1 MIQIQVPRFSLG
13 KLVATPAALAAIKE
27 EGMTPFAFVARHARG
42 DWGDDLSKEDRLLND
57 EAIKD
62 GSRILSAFVL
72 FKTKERLWCISEAE
86 DDSGQ
91 REATTLL
98 LSSEY

>member
-1 MIQIQVPRFSLG
+1 MIQIQAPRFSLG

-27 EGMTPFAFVARHARG
+27 EGKNPFDFEARHARG
-42 DWGDDLSKEDRLLND
+42 DYGDDLSDEDRLLND
-57 EAIKD
+57 ESIKD
-62 GSRILSAFVL
+62 GSRILSAFIL
-72 FKTKERLWCISEAE
+72 ANTQERLWCITEAE
-86 DDSGQ
+86 NDHGQ

>member
-1 MIQIQVPRFSLG
+1 MPCAV
-13 KLVATPAALAAIKE
+13 LARTVRAHEVGGRYQYSGVSI
-27 EGMTPFAFVARHARG
+27 FVARHARG
-42 DWGDDLSKEDRLLND
+42 DYGDDLSEEDRLLND
-57 EAIKD
+57 EAVKD

-72 FKTKERLWCISEAE
+72 SKAQERLWCITEAQN
-86 DDSGQ
+86 DHGQ

>member
-1 MIQIQVPRFSLG
+1 MIQIQAPRFPLG
-13 KLVATPAALAAIKE
+13 KLVATPAAFAAIKE

-42 DWGDDLSKEDRLLND
+42 DYGDDLSEEDRLLND
-57 EAIKD
+57 ESVKD

-72 FKTKERLWCISEAE
+72 SKAQERLWCITEAV
-86 DDSGQ
+86 DDHGQ

-98 LSSEY
+98 LSHEY

>member
-1 MIQIQVPRFSLG
+1 MIQIQLPRFNLG
-13 KLVATPAALAAIKE
+13 RLVATPAALEAIRN
-27 EGMTPFAFVARHARG
+27 EGKTPFVFVARHAVG
-42 DWGDDLSKEDRLLND
+42 DWGDDLSEEDRHLND
-57 EAIKD
+57 EAVRD

-72 FKTKERLWCISEAE
+72 STSQERLWCITEAE
-86 DDSGQ
+86 DDNGQ

>member
-1 MIQIQVPRFSLG
+1 MIQIQAPRFSLG

-27 EGMTPFAFVARHARG
+27 EGMTPFAFVARHAKA
-42 DWGDDLSKEDRLLND
+42 DWGDDLSEEDRLLND
-57 EAIKD
+57 EAVRD

-72 FKTKERLWCISEAE
+72 SKAQERLWCITEAE
-86 DDSGQ
+86 DDHGQ

>member
-1 MIQIQVPRFSLG
+1 MIQIQLPLFTLG

-27 EGMTPFAFVARHARG
+27 EGMTPFAFVARHCKG
-42 DWGDDLSKEDRLLND
+42 DWGDDLSEDDRLLND

-72 FKTKERLWCISEAE
+72 SKTEERLWCITDAE
-86 DDSGQ
+86 DENGQ
-91 REATTLL
+91 REVTTLL
-98 LSSEY
+98 LSHEY